1 MNWIMRKGSPL
12 SFKQGL
18 DQFKSETKEGKEISN
33 SLFQISPHKSTRRGR
48 KEFIFIAE
56 AICAPDIGMER
67 FTGKS
72 RENVILTYLQL
83 NLEGVRKSLLLWWGM
98 RALGNVWQCVCL

>member
-1 MNWIMRKGSPL
+1 MNWIMRKGSLL

-18 DQFKSETKEGKEISN
+18 DQLKSETKEGKEISN
-33 SLFQISPHKSTRRGR
+33 SLFQNSPQKSTGE

-67 FTGKS
+67 FTGQS
-72 RENVILTYLQL
+72 RENVILTYLLL
-83 NLEGVRKSLLLWWGM
+83 NLEGVR
-98 RALGNVWQCVCL
+98 